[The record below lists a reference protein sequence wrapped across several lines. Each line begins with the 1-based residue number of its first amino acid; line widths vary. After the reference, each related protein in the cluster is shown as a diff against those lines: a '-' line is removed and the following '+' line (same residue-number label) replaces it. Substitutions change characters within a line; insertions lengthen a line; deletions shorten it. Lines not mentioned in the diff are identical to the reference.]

1 MNIIIKNLKSL
12 LSVTEGL
19 SAMPKTRTNF
29 LTKINTKCRKKGEGG
44 IGSHFQLIDII
55 HVGICLLYLIIVPWT
70 KTYDYHNFIV
80 LLG

>member
-1 MNIIIKNLKSL
+1 
-12 LSVTEGL
+12 
-19 SAMPKTRTNF
+19 MPKTRTNF

-70 KTYDYHNFIV
+70 KT
-80 LLG
+80 